1 MDVCW
6 CASFVSFFSSFVVLS
21 FRDLFVEC
29 LNVDRV
35 RPCFVEALTV
45 CRCAVDASVRAEGRI
60 VNVKALFY
68 PFGYACCAFVLFLG
82 SCFGGYLC
90 RGMFGLFLRCA

>member
-1 MDVCW
+1 MDMCW
-6 CASFVSFFSSFVVLS
+6 CTSFVSFFSSFVVLS

-29 LNVDRV
+29 LKVDGV
-35 RPCFVEALTV
+35 RPCFVEALAV
-45 CRCAVDASVRAEGRI
+45 GRCAVDASVRAEGCI
-60 VNVKALFY
+60 VDVKALFY
-68 PFGYACCAFVLFLG
+68 SFGYACCAFVLFLG

>member
-21 FRDLFVEC
+21 FRNLFVEC
-29 LNVDRV
+29 LKVDRV
-35 RPCFVEALTV
+35 RSYFVETLAV
-45 CRCAVDASVRAEGRI
+45 GGCAVDASVRAEGCI

-68 PFGYACCAFVLFLG
+68 SFGYACCAFVLFL
-82 SCFGGYLC
+82 SCCFRGCLC

>member
-29 LNVDRV
+29 LKVDRV

-45 CRCAVDASVRAEGRI
+45 CRCAVDASVRTEVCI
-60 VNVKALFY
+60 VDVKALFNAL
-68 PFGYACCAFVLFLG
+68 GGACCAFVLF
-82 SCFGGYLC
+82 
-90 RGMFGLFLRCA
+90 